1 MRNLKKILA
10 LVLALMMVLSVMV
23 FASAANYDDYS
34 DKDQVS
40 PEYAEAVEVLTGMDI
55 FWGSENSFY
64 PKSNVTR
71 AEVATLL
78 YRIMTGDITGSQV
91 GIYKDYGMFDDVSE
105 DNWFA
110 GYVNYAANG
119 ELVVGVGDN
128 KYNPKGNVTGYEWI
142 TMLLRAI
149 GYDAN
154 GEISGSTWKIT
165 AASLAKQ
172 AGILGSFNEATLNS
186 ALTREQVAYLLFNAI
201 QARKVNYT
209 NAFGYRPSS
218 LGYTIAWDMF
228 RLAKTGTIS
237 IDAWGRPGYVWYG
250 ESSSTATPNTANYSS
265 TADTL
270 YATMEE
276 APVKTYNTAVTECDV
291 ATDVGIRTT
300 KTYTTYTN
308 GVENDGSKTIRA
320 TATTA
325 TIGEQGRLTEV
336 YDDVI
341 VYIDTLF
348 AFVTDVNE
356 TTYDNA
362 GHVRRYATMDLG
374 VYVADN
380 RAQEITL
387 TNYEGDW
394 DYTEGTALLINA
406 VTVDEDDH
414 AAILEGDD
422 QHVEIVEE
430 ATSFVGSQSNRG
442 HNAGQHIVDGDTYDD
457 AFCLH
462 LDTAGLDTT
471 RHNWWLDQYGNLI
484 AITDISRNSYVVLK
498 DLIWIQGRPGYAE
511 ATLINMDGTEYT
523 AEVATIDGDSNYDE
537 DDTTGFG
544 WNSDNFVPEL
554 EDAANIGFWG
564 NSANV
569 STDSR
574 YNGLYEG
581 YALYYVT
588 TNDDGSVNLDGYD
601 DNGTPGNFS
610 DNTYWV
616 DYEDNATINTTTTA
630 ILDSTGNVVVHLD
643 NSTQFIVNNGDGTY
657 STYNRNNLPE
667 FIEDSVEVFY
677 DGVATNANTRI
688 ANCVYIKSYTLE
700 QDIGKHL
707 FVTNDNWWDHELS
720 NGATEYEL
728 RGSYVDGESR
738 VVYTTNENIKDYLTA
753 NVGKLFHVTIDA
765 RTGYITAVTL
775 VNERTDEGSPND
787 QCSPGGLLCDYLSYE
802 DENDIVIGNGA
813 VVFDRESYDYDEA
826 TLVVSEN
833 VEQVDSVEEA
843 VEEGLG
849 IWVTYNDTEYNQGVT
864 YYIGEKLNTSVA
876 LNVTADDGT
885 VEKDDNYATNN
896 TWNYTSDEDD
906 IADVLTY
913 TVADENAVV
922 VMPSGTANTGRTSYT
937 DNINNSNPG
946 RSVTVWNEAGTKSAP
961 YTISLTWVTSNK
973 AIDNLDKVELNGEE
987 VDTANGYKTLA
998 EAIEN
1003 ATEMNLPAAGTY
1015 TELKVRVYT
1024 TLCSDGWNYT
1034 AGDVKWASTKT
1045 AAQDLELTPQGN
1057 PANCDADGAPVTLSG
1072 ADAGTYVVIAL
1083 EDYGDVAYFAYYMTE
1098 SA

>member
-91 GIYKDYGMFDDVSE
+91 GIYKDYGMFDDVLE
-105 DNWFA
+105 TNWFA

-165 AASLAKQ
+165 AASQAKQ

-228 RLAKTGTIS
+228 RLAKTDTIS
-237 IDAWGRPGYVWYG
+237 VDAWGRPGYVWYG

-276 APVKTYNTAVTECDV
+276 APVKTYTTAVTECDV

-336 YDDVI
+336 YADRI

-362 GHVRRYATMDLG
+362 GHVRRYATMDLD
-374 VYVADN
+374 VYVN
-380 RAQEITL
+380 GNNPQMVVE
-387 TNYEGDW
+387 TNYAGDW
-394 DYTEGTALLINA
+394 EYTVGTALLINA

-422 QHVEIVEE
+422 QHVEIVDV
-430 ATSFVGSQSNRG
+430 ADSFVGAQSRVWW
-442 HNAGQHIVDGDTYDD
+442 NAEQHTIDGDTYDD
-457 AFCLH
+457 AFCFH
-462 LDTAGLDTT
+462 LDVAGSNTT
-471 RHNWWLDQYGNLI
+471 IRFNWWLDQYGNLI
-484 AITDISRNSYVVLK
+484 AVTDLDRNSYAVLK
-498 DLIWIQGRPGYAE
+498 DLIWIDGRPGYAE

-523 AEVATIDGDSNYDE
+523 AEVATIDGEAGNAFDWANFDWDGTYE
-537 DDTTGFG
+537 PAL
-544 WNSDNFVPEL
+544 SDRVLVEFFN
-554 EDAANIGFWG
+554 G
-564 NSANV
+564 SANV
-569 STDSR
+569 SSNSN
-574 YNGLYEG
+574 YNDLYEG
-581 YALYYVT
+581 YALYRVT
-588 TNDDGSVNLDGYD
+588 TNDDDSVNLRGYFD
-601 DNGTPGNFS
+601 ADRDDDKDNGEVNLV
-610 DNTYWV
+610 TYV
-616 DYEDNATINTTTTA
+616 SNATLDTTASA
-630 ILDSTGNVVVHLD
+630 ILDTNGRQVIIHVD
-643 NSTQFIVNNGDGTY
+643 DATQFIVNNGNGTY
-657 STYNRNNLPE
+657 SAYTGTDELPAYV
-667 FIEDSVEVFY
+667 DGTVDLFY
-677 DGVATNANTRI
+677 DGTASVNRVADV
-688 ANCVYIKSYTLE
+688 VYIKNASLE
-700 QDIGKHL
+700 TDFGDHL
-707 FVTNDNWWDHELS
+707 FVTS
-720 NGATEYEL
+720 NNFWRETASGVYQMTVV
-728 RGSYVDGESR
+728 VDGVER
-738 VVYTTNENIKDYLTA
+738 VVTTDQWSIVDLLA
-753 NVGKLFHVTIDA
+753 DNVGKLFHVTWDSVNY
-765 RTGYITAVTL
+765 TTTYGMVTNVDL
-775 VNERTDEGSPND
+775 VNEATDAERACNYLSQNITVTA
-787 QCSPGGLLCDYLSYE
+787 GGLLC
-802 DENDIVIGNGA
+802 NG
-813 VVFDRESYDYDEA
+813 ESYSIDDGDTAVSNIPGIDSWEDITKRVVDNYGIW
-826 TLVVSEN
+826 VVSET
-833 VEQVDSVEEA
+833 SP
-843 VEEGLG
+843 
-849 IWVTYNDTEYNQGVT
+849 YNIATTVYV
-864 YYIGEKLNTSVA
+864 GEKLDDDVSATVRIVDGDDRYTSVYD
-876 LNVTADDGT
+876 ADT
-885 VEKDDNYATNN
+885 K
-896 TWNYTSDEDD
+896 
-906 IADVLTY
+906 TY
-913 TVADENAVV
+913 TV
-922 VMPSGTANTGRTSYT
+922 
-937 DNINNSNPG
+937 
-946 RSVTVWNEAGTKSAP
+946 
-961 YTISLTWVTSNK
+961 
-973 AIDNLDKVELNGEE
+973 
-987 VDTANGYKTLA
+987 TLP
-998 EAIEN
+998 E
-1003 ATEMNLPAAGTY
+1003 
-1015 TELKVRVYT
+1015 
-1024 TLCSDGWNYT
+1024 D
-1034 AGDVKWASTKT
+1034 
-1045 AAQDLELTPQGN
+1045 
-1057 PANCDADGAPVTLSG
+1057 VTLSG
-1072 ADAGTYVVIAL
+1072 SAYYEIVATGDANARLNVGNVNSCVVSNQTYFLDHSRVLQIAVSNTQFTVTAENGLDTETYFLDCNEVDNQRDVIAFILDEGNRQTTLYNGRGIGYKNIQAALSDVQALDFKDATSGALGL
-1083 EDYGDVAYFAYYMTE
+1083 EAGVNPSSVKYGCFTRSAEVKVDGIITE
-1098 SA
+1098 IVRTGSISAANTGEYIAVSVTDGNGDTWYTVFQVIG